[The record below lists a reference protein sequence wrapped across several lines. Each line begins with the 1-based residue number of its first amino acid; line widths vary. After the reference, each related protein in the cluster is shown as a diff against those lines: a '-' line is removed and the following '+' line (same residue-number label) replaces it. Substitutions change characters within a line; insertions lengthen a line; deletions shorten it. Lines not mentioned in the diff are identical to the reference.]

1 MKALSCYSDRKPGDP
16 NMTTATS
23 WIIRH
28 PHPDGIEA
36 CIRDTNINVWGLVE
50 WRQLGRGDDAIL
62 ASIQGL
68 TAEDLAAAWDYYEGH
83 REEIEGFIRRN
94 AEA

>member
-1 MKALSCYSDRKPGDP
+1 
-16 NMTTATS
+16 MTTATT
-23 WIIRH
+23 WITRR

-50 WRQLGRGDDAIL
+50 WRRLGRRDAEII
-62 ASIQGL
+62 ASVQGL
-68 TAEDLAAAWDYYEGH
+68 TAEDLAAAWEYSEQH
-83 REEIEGFIRRN
+83 PEEIAEFIRRN

>member
-1 MKALSCYSDRKPGDP
+1 MLTDTNRI
-16 NMTTATS
+16 T
-23 WIIRH
+23 RR

-36 CIRDTNINVWGLVE
+36 CIRDTNVNVWGLVE
-50 WRQLGRGDDAIL
+50 WRKLGRSDAEIL
-62 ASIQGL
+62 CSIPGL
-68 TAEDLAAAWDYYEGH
+68 TAEDLAAAWEYYDTH

>member
-1 MKALSCYSDRKPGDP
+1 MLTDTNRI
-16 NMTTATS
+16 T
-23 WIIRH
+23 RR
-28 PHPDGIEA
+28 PHPDGVEA

-50 WRQLGRGDDAIL
+50 WRKLGRSDAEIL
-62 ASIQGL
+62 RSIPGV
-68 TAEDLAAAWDYYEGH
+68 TAEDLAAAWEYYDTH